1 MLFENSSA
9 EFEILEICVCVSVCI
24 CVCVC
29 VQYFRYSLDPNKYI
43 QGFPRGSDD
52 KESTCNA
59 GNLGS
64 ILGWED
70 PLEEDMATHSS
81 ILA

>member
-43 QGFPRGSDD
+43 QGVPRGSDD

-70 PLEEDMATHSS
+70 PLEEGMATHSS

>member
-1 MLFENSSA
+1 MCL
-9 EFEILEICVCVSVCI
+9 CVSVSVCI

-29 VQYFRYSLDPNKYI
+29 VQYFRYSFDPSEYI

-52 KESTCNA
+52 KDSTCNA

-70 PLEEDMATHSS
+70 PMEEGMATHSS